1 MCVVLINTLSLKS
14 LTSVEVMTLKM
25 QHPFTALI
33 SGPSGSGKTQ
43 FTLKLIRCGDK
54 LVTPP
59 PQEIVWCYGVY
70 QDVFAKMSNV
80 RFIEGLPDINE
91 FDGSK
96 RLLLVIDDLM
106 HEANEKVAQIFTKG
120 SHHKNISV
128 LFLTQNIFHSSKHNR
143 TMNLNS
149 HYIVLFKNPRDI
161 GQVAILGR
169 QMFPKPKFFEEA
181 FKDATSRPY
190 GYLFI
195 DLKPNTDE
203 QLRVRTNIFED
214 EAPQYVYLP
223 K

>member
-1 MCVVLINTLSLKS
+1 M
-14 LTSVEVMTLKM
+14 KM

-33 SGPSGSGKTQ
+33 SGPTGSGKTQ
-43 FTLKLIRCGDK
+43 FTLKLIKQSDK

-70 QDVFAKMSNV
+70 QDAFTELTNV

-96 RLLLVIDDLM
+96 RILLVIDDLM

-120 SHHKNISV
+120 SHHKNISI

-161 GQVAILGR
+161 GQVSILGR

-181 FKDATSRPY
+181 FKDATARPY
-190 GYLFI
+190 GYLFV

-214 EAPQYVYLP
+214 EAPQFVYVP